1 MSRITFTLWF
11 VISLANSARTY
22 TLIVDEK
29 NTYVTLRTVMRGK
42 STWFASLRRTWHDKC
57 NISRRRERIIEA
69 RKLLQKNSFSLWSPT
84 WKKRRF
90 PVSELAGQG
99 TIFWSWPPKD
109 MSVSHSNYSLF
120 FFSLFPKSLLFF
132 LSLYFS
138 FSFPFFFFFFCSTLG
153 WKRRPGRRRDPDRN
167 RSYD

>member
-11 VISLANSARTY
+11 VISLADSARTY
-22 TLIVDEK
+22 TLIVDKK
-29 NTYVTLRTVMRGK
+29 NTYVKLRTVMRGK

-57 NISRRRERIIEA
+57 NISRRRERIIEV
-69 RKLLQKNSFSLWSPT
+69 RKLL
-84 WKKRRF
+84 KKILSHFDHLRERNAVSQFRSSQGRARYSDPGHRRTCRCRIRIILC
-90 PVSELAGQG
+90 S
-99 TIFWSWPPKD
+99 
-109 MSVSHSNYSLF
+109 

-138 FSFPFFFFFFCSTLG
+138 FSFPFFFFFFYSTLG